1 MRGLEVPD
9 NLVRRGGIWLFFR
22 RTPIKFLHLEERS
35 IVQQSTRIRGVDDPK
50 GIAQP
55 RSQRN
60 SATRWRAVGP
70 LSLMARPQKRAA
82 NKISPLR
89 RHID

>member
-1 MRGLEVPD
+1 MPD

-35 IVQQSTRIRGVDDPK
+35 IVQQSTRIRCVDDPK

-55 RSQRN
+55 RCKGIQR
-60 SATRWRAVGP
+60 RVGE
-70 LSLMARPQKRAA
+70 LLDRSR
-82 NKISPLR
+82 
-89 RHID
+89 